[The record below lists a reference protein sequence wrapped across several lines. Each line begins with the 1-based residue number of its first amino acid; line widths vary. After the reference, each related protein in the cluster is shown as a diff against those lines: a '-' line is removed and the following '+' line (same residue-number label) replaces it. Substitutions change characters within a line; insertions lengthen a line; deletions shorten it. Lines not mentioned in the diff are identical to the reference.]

1 MNKEDMV
8 PYLAN
13 VALISVAD
21 GGFNPNEAKAIDS
34 IRKQIGAGQQEL
46 HEALNIVAQG
56 GHKLRPVGRFSNKI
70 RNLEDMIFV
79 SLVDGNLDKKQKP
92 EILSFAKAIKISQTQ
107 LTQLLS
113 EAKLRVKPQSGPIK
127 CPSCSK
133 EIPSESKFCPF
144 CGGKIK

>member
-1 MNKEDMV
+1 MRKEDMI

-13 VALISVAD
+13 AALVSVAD
-21 GGFNPNEAKAIDS
+21 GEFNPDEAKAIDS
-34 IRKQIGAGQQEL
+34 IRKEIGAGEQEL
-46 HEALNIVAQG
+46 KEALNIVARG
-56 GHKLRPVGRFSNKI
+56 GLKLMPVGRFSDKV

-79 SLVDGNLDKKQKP
+79 SLVDGKLDKKQKP

-113 EAKLRVKPQSGPIK
+113 ETKLRLKPQSGPIK

-133 EIPSESKFCPF
+133 EIPPESKFCPF
-144 CGGKIK
+144 CGGKI

>member
-21 GGFNPNEAKAIDS
+21 GEFNPDEAKAIDS
-34 IRKQIGAGQQEL
+34 IRQEIGASEQEL
-46 HEALNIVAQG
+46 HEALNIVARG
-56 GHKLRPVGRFSNKI
+56 GHNISSVGRFSDRV

-79 SLVDGNLDKKQKP
+79 SLSDGNPDKKQKP

-107 LTQLLS
+107 LTELLS
-113 EAKLRVKPQSGPIK
+113 WAKLRLKPQSGPIK

-133 EIPSESKFCPF
+133 EIPPESKFCPF
-144 CGGKIK
+144 CGGKI

>member
-21 GGFNPNEAKAIDS
+21 GEFNPDEAKAIDS
-34 IRKQIGAGQQEL
+34 IRQEIGASEQEL
-46 HEALNIVAQG
+46 HEALNIVARG
-56 GHKLRPVGRFSNKI
+56 GHNISSVGRFSDRV

-79 SLVDGNLDKKQKP
+79 SLSDGNLDKKQKP

-127 CPSCSK
+127 CPSCNK

-144 CGGKIK
+144 CGGKV

>member
-13 VALISVAD
+13 AALISASD
-21 GGFNPNEAKAIDS
+21 GKLDPREAKAIES
-34 IRKQIGAGQQEL
+34 IRKEIGAGEREL
-46 HEALNIVAQG
+46 NEALNLVARC
-56 GHKLRPVGRFSNKI
+56 GHKIRPVGRFSDKV

-79 SLVDGNLDKKQKP
+79 SLADGNLDKIQKP

-113 EAKLRVKPQSGPIK
+113 EAKSRLKPQRGPLK
-127 CPSCSK
+127 CPSCRK
-133 EIPSESKFCPF
+133 EIPLESKFCPF
-144 CGGKIK
+144 CGGRI

>member
-13 VALISVAD
+13 VALISASD
-21 GGFNPNEAKAIDS
+21 GKLDPREAKAIES
-34 IRKQIGAGQQEL
+34 IRKEIGAGEQEFN
-46 HEALNIVAQG
+46 EALNIVARG
-56 GHKLRPVGRFSNKI
+56 GHKIRSVGRFSDKV

-79 SLVDGNLDKKQKP
+79 SLSDGNLDKKQKP

-107 LTQLLS
+107 LTGLLS
-113 EAKLRVKPQSGPIK
+113 EAKLRVKTQSGPIK

-133 EIPSESKFCPF
+133 EIPPASKFCPF
-144 CGGKIK
+144 CGGKV

>member
-1 MNKEDMV
+1 MRKEDIV

-13 VALISVAD
+13 VALVSVAD
-21 GGFNPNEAKAIDS
+21 GAFNPNEAKAIDS
-34 IRKQIGAGQQEL
+34 IRLEIGASEQEL
-46 HEALNIVAQG
+46 HEALNIVARG
-56 GHKLRPVGRFSNKI
+56 GLKVRPVGRFSDKV

-79 SLVDGNLDKKQKP
+79 SLADGTLDKKQKP

-113 EAKLRVKPQSGPIK
+113 EAKLRIKEQSDQIK

-133 EIPSESKFCPF
+133 EIPHESKFCPL
-144 CGGKIK
+144 CGGKV

>member
-13 VALISVAD
+13 VAFVSVAD
-21 GGFNPNEAKAIDS
+21 GAFSPNEAKAIDS
-34 IRKQIGAGQQEL
+34 IRKEIGAGEQEL
-46 HEALNIVAQG
+46 TEALNIVARG
-56 GHKLRPVGRFSNKI
+56 GHKISSVGRFSDKV

-79 SLVDGNLDKKQKP
+79 SLADGNLDKKEKP
-92 EILSFAKAIKISQTQ
+92 EILSFAKAIGISQTQ

-113 EAKLRVKPQSGPIK
+113 EAKLRAKSQSGQII

-133 EIPSESKFCPF
+133 EIPPESKFCPF
-144 CGGKIK
+144 CGGKTK